1 VKKLS
6 MVPRSGRF
14 SALSKVLA
22 CTLLLSISGAKAQG
36 TSDRVQLQ
44 APLQTQTPLHGG
56 VNLDETL
63 PPVPPQFQ
71 VGTQIS
77 NAQLA
82 PQTPDNMWFPIPN
95 WLAGKWHSETKL
107 IDYIQDCKSGASQSP
122 HAVVKEVDSAT
133 HGHQRDRTGRI
144 WEFIQVPQMR
154 KIGLAHGNAYV
165 RAVRKDVIVSDPAEV
180 TLKILS
186 NQITVNDTDQ
196 QIVASNQVQQ
206 IGTYTPLEDG
216 LVNLSA
222 SLRNFDNDGAPI
234 QMQKQSLTMKRIA
247 PYEDVDTLDGL
258 NLKELFA
265 EYLTKTGHP
274 ELVPTAK

>member
-1 VKKLS
+1 VKKMRLFLHPGS
-6 MVPRSGRF
+6 F
-14 SALSKVLA
+14 SALSKALVCL
-22 CTLLLSISGAKAQG
+22 LLLSITGANAQG
-36 TSDRVQLQ
+36 AAETRQAQASLQ
-44 APLQTQTPLHGG
+44 SPTPLHGG

-63 PPVPPQFQ
+63 PPVPQEFQ

-77 NAQLA
+77 DAQLA

-107 IDYIQDCKSGASQSP
+107 IDYIQDCKTGASQSP

-144 WEFIQVPQMR
+144 WEFIQIPQMR

-186 NQITVNDTDQ
+186 NQITVNDKDQ

-206 IGTYTPLEDG
+206 IGTYTQLEDG

-234 QMQKQSLTMKRIA
+234 QMQKQTLTMRRSE
-247 PYEDVDTLDGL
+247 PYEEIDTLDGL
-258 NLKELFA
+258 DLKKLFA

-274 ELVPTAK
+274 ELIPSPK